1 MTSETFTNTLEAE
14 IARELTPST
23 EIIARLHGTQLRLVE
38 AVSKKAKDL
47 GFSLERALVAGSA
60 ARNTYLPG
68 NFDIDLFLLFSPSIS
83 REKIV
88 EQGLAIARAVLKN
101 PEQKYAEHPYLRGEF
116 EGFTTEIVP
125 GYAVKSADQHMTA
138 VDRTP
143 FHQEYLSSRHTDR
156 TRAEVRLLKQFLRSL
171 KIYGAEVKTEGFSGY
186 LMELLI
192 LRSGSFRGLLEEA
205 SGWRI
210 PQRLAPPGK
219 DPTVES
225 SAALILSD
233 PVDIHRNVSAALS
246 KRNLSLFILASQ
258 AYLANPRREFFFPP
272 ARRKLTREEVEKLHA
287 RRGTTVTAFVFPV
300 PGMVPDIVYPQLRK
314 SERSMV
320 DHLESLGFRVIG
332 SASAVEE
339 GSGAILIETD
349 EGRLGPVRLHSGPPA
364 GFPDV
369 PRFVE
374 KWSTKEVLQ
383 GPYLSQDG
391 RLVVE
396 TAEGPRDIASCV
408 KGAIPDLSL
417 GRDLRSQMEKSGKV
431 LAFEEALE
439 VKAVRSGLE
448 MLWEKRLPWLDW
460 A

>member
-1 MTSETFTNTLEAE
+1 MTSETFTNKLEHD
-14 IARELTPST
+14 IAGELTPST
-23 EIIARLHGTQLRLVE
+23 EIKVRLQEAQLRLVE
-38 AVSKKAKDL
+38 VVSEKARSM

-60 ARNTYLPG
+60 ARDTYLPG
-68 NFDIDLFLLFSPSIS
+68 NFDIDLFLLFNPSVP
-83 REKIV
+83 REKMV
-88 EQGLAIARAVLKN
+88 EEGLAIARAVLER
-101 PEQKYAEHPYLRGEF
+101 PEQKYAEHPYLRGIF
-116 EGFTTEIVP
+116 QGFTTEIVP
-125 GYAVKSADQHMTA
+125 GYAVKRADQHLTA

-143 FHQEYLSSRHTDR
+143 FHQEYLSSKHTER
-156 TRAEVRLLKQFLRSL
+156 TRSEVRLLKQFLRSL
-171 KIYGAEVKTEGFSGY
+171 KIYGAEVRTEGFSGY

-205 SGWRI
+205 AGWRV
-210 PQRLAPPGK
+210 PQRLAPPGP

-225 SAALILSD
+225 TAALVLSD
-233 PVDIHRNVSAALS
+233 PVDLHRNVAAALS

-272 ARRKLTREEVEKLHA
+272 AREELTKKELAELHA
-287 RRGTTVTAFVFPV
+287 KRGTTVTAFVFPV
-300 PGMVPDIVYPQLRK
+300 PGMVPDIIYPQLRK
-314 SERSMV
+314 SEKSMSEN
-320 DHLESLGFRVIG
+320 LESLGFRVIG

-339 GSGAILIETD
+339 GHGAILVETE
-349 EGRLGPVRLHSGPPA
+349 EGKLGPVRLHPGPPA

-374 KWSTKEVLQ
+374 KWAKKDVIQ

-396 TAEGPRDIASCV
+396 TIEKVRDIASCV
-408 KGAIPDLSL
+408 SEAIPDLSL

-431 LAFEEALE
+431 LPFGEALE
-439 VKAVRSGLE
+439 VKSVRSALE
-448 MLWEKRLPWLDW
+448 ILWEKRLPWLDW